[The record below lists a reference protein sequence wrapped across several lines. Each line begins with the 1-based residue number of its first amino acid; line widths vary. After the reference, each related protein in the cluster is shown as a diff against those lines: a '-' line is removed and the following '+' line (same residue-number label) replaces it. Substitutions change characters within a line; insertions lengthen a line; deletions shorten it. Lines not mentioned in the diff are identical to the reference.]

1 MSALLIKSDSK
12 SDLKMLA
19 TLSKKLG
26 GSVLTIAEE
35 QYEDFALGMLMNK
48 VKTNTNVSREEIMK
62 KLRKE

>member
-48 VKTNTNVSREEIMK
+48 VKTNTNVSREEVMK